1 MPPKT
6 TLDLPADVHGADLQR
21 MLDPAQNNWI
31 RGVTSP
37 MRLQSPLPLVVAALV
52 TALAGC
58 VQSPTRYV
66 ESAPIDGDAPLAAL
80 EPAEQA
86 GSDGAPATAAA
97 TEPATSATLR
107 PRRRGG

>member
-6 TLDLPADVHGADLQR
+6 TLVLSADVHGAALQR
-21 MLDPAQNNWI
+21 MLDPAQCNRI
-31 RGVTSP
+31 RGVTST
-37 MRLQSPLPLVVAALV
+37 MRLQYPLPLVVAALV
-52 TALAGC
+52 TVLAGC

-86 GSDGAPATAAA
+86 GSDGVPATAAA
-97 TEPATSATLR
+97 TEGCACALPVADR
-107 PRRRGG
+107 